1 MKGRFNSLPWFLK
14 EYIHSNRWE
23 GFREVQERAFDVLF
37 GSDSHLLISSG
48 TSSGK
53 TEAAL
58 FPVVSSIYSNPPRS
72 IGAVYV
78 GPLKALIDDQFQR
91 LEPMLKDSYI
101 EVTGWHGD
109 IGPESKRRLLDVP
122 SGILQITPESL
133 QNIVATRP
141 EDLERL
147 FGDLRFVVI
156 DEVHAF
162 MGEDRGSQLLCCLER
177 LETLAGCEPRR
188 IGLSATISDTGSTAE
203 WLSAGTGRRTAVVSD
218 PRIGERDLEIMFYRF
233 PADGPETRQER
244 VVAANMYYRRLYGEI
259 RGKSCI
265 VFTNSRVI
273 AERTGRSLSK
283 LAKALGDEDS
293 VFVHHGSI
301 SKDLRKAAEDS
312 LKDRNRKTATVST
325 VTLELGIDVG
335 SLDAVVQI
343 DTPYTCSSLVQR
355 MGRSGR
361 RGGKQTMRM
370 FCREDLTEWWAS
382 IEGVSMDL
390 VKGVA
395 MATLVL
401 RDGWTEPVR
410 IRKLPYGLLF
420 HQTMEHIRCGIGTRF
435 SDLTSRVLTL
445 YPFRAIS
452 KEDYATLVRG
462 MISSGILMRM
472 EDGTILL
479 TDAGEKISS
488 DRSFCSVFT
497 VKKEIEVKNEGKQ
510 VGSIQEMPEI
520 GELIQLAGR
529 IWSVVK
535 TDPKAMSI
543 DVEETEGSA
552 NTLWKSGVPDT
563 DNKVMERMRD
573 VLASDEDY
581 DFLDGSAREELAR
594 CRKAAREA
602 GMLEGV
608 VDMDGWYRIYP
619 WVGTTAFDTLCRVL
633 RNVCDKV
640 LERPPFFV
648 DVLTELD
655 WGELE
660 ETVERYSDPK
670 FAYDLVGDDRLVFG
684 KYDRYV
690 PEELLLKAFSEDR
703 LDFSYLDSIRG
714 LQGRGSPAPCTSA
727 REALC

>member
-1 MKGRFNSLPWFLK
+1 MTDRFNSLPWFLR
-14 EYIHSNRWE
+14 EYIHENRWE
-23 GFREVQERAFDVLF
+23 GFRGIQERAFDVLF
-37 GSDSHLLISSG
+37 GRDSHLLISSG

-58 FPVVSSIYSNPPRS
+58 FPAVSSIYSNPPRS
-72 IGAVYV
+72 IGALYV

-109 IGPESKRRLLDVP
+109 IDPESKKKLLDVP

-133 QNIVATRP
+133 QNIVASRP

-147 FGDLRFVVI
+147 FGDLRFVII

-162 MGEDRGSQLLCCLER
+162 MGSDRGLQLLCCLER
-177 LETLAGCEPRR
+177 LEMLAGCEPRR
-188 IGLSATISDTGSTAE
+188 IGLSATIADTQSAAE
-203 WLSAGTGRRTAVVSD
+203 WLSAGTGRRTEVVSD
-218 PRIGERDLEIMFYRF
+218 PGIGERDLGILFYRF
-233 PADGPETRQER
+233 PMDSFETHQER
-244 VVAANMYYRRLYGEI
+244 VVAANRYYRRLYEEV

-283 LAKALGDEDS
+283 IAKAMKDED
-293 VFVHHGSI
+293 VVYVHHGSI
-301 SKDLRKAAEDS
+301 SKDLRKATEDN
-312 LKDRNRKTATVST
+312 LKDRNRKTVTVST

-335 SLDAVVQI
+335 SLDAVVQV

-361 RGGKQTMRM
+361 RGGAQTMRM

-382 IEGVSMDL
+382 IEGVSIDL
-390 VKGVA
+390 IKGIA
-395 MATLVL
+395 MSTLVL

-410 IRKLPYGLLF
+410 IPKLPYGLLF
-420 HQTMEHIRCGIGTRF
+420 HQTMEYIRCGTGTRF
-435 SDLTSRVLTL
+435 SRLVSDVLSMH
-445 YPFRAIS
+445 PFRFIP
-452 KEDYATLVRG
+452 KEDYAILVKD
-462 MISSGILMRM
+462 MISSGLLMKM
-472 EDGTILL
+472 EDGTLLL
-479 TDAGEKISS
+479 TDNGERVSS

-497 VKKEIEVKNEGKQ
+497 VKKEIEVKSEGKQ
-510 VGSIQEMPEI
+510 VGSIQEMPDI

-529 IWSVVK
+529 IWTVVK

-552 NTLWKSGVPDT
+552 NTLWKSGVPGT
-563 DNKVMERMRD
+563 HNKVMERMRE
-573 VLASDEDY
+573 VLESEEDY
-581 DFLDGSAREELAR
+581 SFLDASAHDELRR
-594 CRKAAREA
+594 CRQAAREC

-608 VDMDGWYRIYP
+608 IEINGWLRIFP

-633 RNVCDKV
+633 RQICDKV
-640 LERPPFFV
+640 LERPPYYV

-655 WGELE
+655 WGELQ
-660 ETVERYSDPK
+660 ETIERYSSQR
-670 FAYDLVGDDRLVFG
+670 FAYDLIGDDRLVFG

-690 PEELLLKAFSEDR
+690 PEDLLVKAFGEDR
-703 LDFSYLDSIRG
+703 LDFSYLGSIREI
-714 LQGRGSPAPCTSA
+714 QS
-727 REALC
+727 